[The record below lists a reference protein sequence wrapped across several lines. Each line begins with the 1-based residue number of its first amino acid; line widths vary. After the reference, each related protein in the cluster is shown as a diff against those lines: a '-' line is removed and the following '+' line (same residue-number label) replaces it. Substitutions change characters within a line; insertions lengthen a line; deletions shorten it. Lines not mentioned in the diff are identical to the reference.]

1 MYPEGTCPLCGCI
14 PKGLVRCAD
23 VSRRDWSA
31 LRMYP
36 EGTGPLHG
44 CIPKGKELKE
54 IYKFPRFF
62 QPNPFLRMLQRAT
75 FIHAV
80 VFEEE
85 NVTVVCRGVEEELF
99 FC

>member
-1 MYPEGTCPLCGCI
+1 
-14 PKGLVRCAD
+14 
-23 VSRRDWSA
+23 
-31 LRMYP
+31 
-36 EGTGPLHG
+36 
-44 CIPKGKELKE
+44 
-54 IYKFPRFF
+54 
-62 QPNPFLRMLQRAT
+62 MLQRAT